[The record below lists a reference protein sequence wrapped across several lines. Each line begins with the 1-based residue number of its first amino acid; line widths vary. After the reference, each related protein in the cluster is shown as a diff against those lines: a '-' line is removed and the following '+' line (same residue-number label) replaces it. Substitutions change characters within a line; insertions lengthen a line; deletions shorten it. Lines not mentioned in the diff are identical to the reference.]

1 MNLHSNARLTPYSR
15 EQIVRRW
22 EAGER
27 PEAIAEA
34 MGVSSTTVRKWI
46 ERYETEGLDGLQD
59 RSSRPRTLRN
69 PTPSDR
75 TLEVEDLRRT
85 RLPMWKI
92 AMLTG
97 LSQSTVSRICARAG
111 LSRLKDLDPKPEI
124 IRYEKDSPGELIH
137 IDTKKLGR
145 IDGIG
150 HRITGNRKGQS
161 NKHGTGWE
169 VLHQAVACPGLDPGQ
184 ATAWP
189 TPKSCPTKRACPA

>member
-15 EQIVRRW
+15 EQIVRRR
-22 EAGER
+22 EAGET

-34 MGVSSTTVRKWI
+34 MGVSSTTVPNGLNAMRRKALKAF
-46 ERYETEGLDGLQD
+46 RTV
-59 RSSRPRTLRN
+59 RPARTRCAIQRR
-69 PTPSDR
+69 R